1 MNAIVMKRKIIFGVL
16 LLLASSSVTTWAMEG
31 SSFGAEED
39 NSEKTFVQKLKKKM
53 PSFSQAAF
61 FCIGAAYPLW
71 CVTHDSATLS
81 QYSKMSLRRGLWGY
95 GIASSLGV
103 ISNALLG
110 SAPSFGERLKDGLSG
125 LLGFLAS
132 PDAHYMLFAPTASR
146 GIFFRG
152 DSFVMQF
159 VIPSIYSKCRV
170 LWSKT
175 PLAESFNQK
184 EHRNTFY
191 AGSFAGSLL
200 GIGIRYR
207 KDFATGFR
215 QTPQLVKQLPQL
227 VKTLGKYIPE
237 IMRKKQFSR

>member
-53 PSFSQAAF
+53 PSFSQAAW
-61 FCIGAAYPLW
+61 FCAGAAYPLW
-71 CVTHDSATLS
+71 CVTHDSATLG

-103 ISNALLG
+103 IG
-110 SAPSFGERLKDGLSG
+110 SVLVGDAPSFGERLKNGLSKISQFVTS
-125 LLGFLAS
+125 LE
-132 PDAHYMLFAPTASR
+132 PHYRFFAPTASR

-159 VIPSIYSKCRV
+159 VIPLILKGVSNYCSMPEPDR
-170 LWSKT
+170 S
-175 PLAESFNQK
+175 AF
-184 EHRNTFY
+184 F

-237 IMRKKQFSR
+237 IMRKKLASSAH